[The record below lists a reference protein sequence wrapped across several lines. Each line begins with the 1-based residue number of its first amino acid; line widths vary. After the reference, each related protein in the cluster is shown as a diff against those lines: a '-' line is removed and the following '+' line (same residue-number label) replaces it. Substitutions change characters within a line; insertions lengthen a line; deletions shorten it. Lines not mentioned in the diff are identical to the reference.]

1 MNRVIN
7 NREARDAATDNATEN
22 VHLDHKYLHW
32 YISLHSTV
40 VILLKYHF
48 VLFYPFYF
56 SEHSSTCEI
65 ILHLVC
71 A

>member
-48 VLFYPFYF
+48 VLFYPF
-56 SEHSSTCEI
+56 
-65 ILHLVC
+65 
-71 A
+71 